1 MPDIC
6 RFILCIFFFFYKD
19 SKESLLMFWAAEN
32 DLKISVSNA
41 SRVIL
46 KAIIEFEVSS
56 WGPRCLILKTYIVG
70 YSNNVACHDAAFQAM
85 KPL

>member
-1 MPDIC
+1 M
-6 RFILCIFFFFYKD
+6 LC
-19 SKESLLMFWAAEN
+19 AAEN

-41 SRVIL
+41 SRVVL
-46 KAIIEFEVSS
+46 KAIIEFEILS

-70 YSNNVACHDAAFQAM
+70 YSNKVACQDVAFQAM